1 MIHRRGFAVAL
12 IVGLGCVTAGVALAA
27 DRGESAAQAAAES
40 WLSLVDGGAYPAS
53 WNQAARGLKASV
65 KQAEWSQ
72 VVGGVRTP
80 LGRVMSRKLRS
91 REYTEK
97 APTTRMVGGNLY
109 TLAGSAKYVVIEYD
123 TAFAHKPS
131 AVETVIATADP
142 DGAWRV
148 SGYSVH

>member
-12 IVGLGCVTAGVALAA
+12 IVGFVTAGVALAA

-40 WLSLVDGGAYPAS
+40 WLALVDGGAYPAS

-72 VVGGVRTP
+72 AVGGVRSP
-80 LGRVMSRKLRS
+80 LGRLTSRRLKS
-91 REYTEK
+91 REYTER

-109 TLAGSAKYVVIEYD
+109 TSAGSAKYVVIEYD
-123 TAFAHKPS
+123 TVFAHKPS

>member
-1 MIHRRGFAVAL
+1 MIHRGGFAVAL
-12 IVGLGCVTAGVALAA
+12 IVCFVTAGVALAA

-40 WLSLVDGGAYPAS
+40 WLALVDGGNYPAS

-80 LGRVMSRKLRS
+80 LGRLVSRRLKS

-97 APTTRMVGGNLY
+97 VPTTRMVGGNLY
-109 TLAGSAKYVVIEYD
+109 TLAGSGRYVVIQYD
-123 TAFAHKPS
+123 AVFAHKPS
-131 AVETVIATADP
+131 AIETVISMADP
-142 DGAWRV
+142 DGTWRV
-148 SGYSVH
+148 SGYSVN

>member
-12 IVGLGCVTAGVALAA
+12 IVGFVTAGVALAA

-40 WLSLVDGGAYPAS
+40 WLALVDGGNYPAS

-65 KQAEWSQ
+65 KQADWSQ
-72 VVGGVRTP
+72 VVGGARAP
-80 LGRVMSRKLRS
+80 LGRLMSRKLKS
-91 REYTEK
+91 SEYTEK
-97 APTTRMVGGNLY
+97 VPTTRMVGGNLY
-109 TLAGSAKYVVIEYD
+109 TLAGSGRYVVLQYD

-131 AVETVIATADP
+131 AVETVISMADP

>member
-12 IVGLGCVTAGVALAA
+12 IVGFVTAGVAFAA

-40 WLSLVDGGAYPAS
+40 WLALVDGGAYPAS

-80 LGRVMSRKLRS
+80 LGRLTSRRLKS
-91 REYTEK
+91 REYSEK
-97 APTTRMVGGNLY
+97 VPTTRMVGGNLY

-123 TAFAHKPS
+123 SAFAHKPS